1 MSKFKK
7 IIFFLLIAG
16 TINNTYSQNFSKR
29 KINNLKTQVSQMV
42 EDDKK
47 MTQVMID
54 KVGSFGEL
62 GFQEFETSKYL
73 SNILEENGFEL
84 QYNISDIPTS
94 WLAKWSNGSG
104 GPVIALGSDF
114 DGVPS
119 TSQYPG
125 VAYEKPVV
133 EGAPGH
139 GEGHNIGL
147 PIVITAALSIKKVM
161 TENNINGTLLLWP
174 GVAEEILGSKAWY
187 VRDGYFDNVDMC
199 IFTHVSSN
207 MSTSWGRPSGLSLIH
222 I

>member
-1 MSKFKK
+1 MKK
-7 IIFFLLIAG
+7 TNLLLATLLIIG
-16 TINNTYSQNFSKR
+16 PLSSIQSQDKFSKR
-29 KINNLKTQVSQMV
+29 KIANLKQEVSQLV
-42 EDDKK
+42 EQDKK

-54 KVGSFGEL
+54 KVFSFGEL

-73 SNILEENGFEL
+73 SKILEENGFDIKY
-84 QYNISDIPTS
+84 QISGIPTS
-94 WLAKWSNGSG
+94 WLATWSYGEG
-104 GPVIALGSDF
+104 GPSIALGSDF

-147 PIVITAALSIKKVM
+147 PIVIT
-161 TENNINGTLLLWP
+161 
-174 GVAEEILGSKAWY
+174 
-187 VRDGYFDNVDMC
+187 
-199 IFTHVSSN
+199 
-207 MSTSWGRPSGLSLIH
+207 LSLIH

>member
-1 MSKFKK
+1 MNKLKK
-7 IIFFLLIAG
+7 TIFFLLIVG
-16 TINNTYSQNFSKR
+16 TLHNTYSQNFSKR
-29 KINNLKTQVSQMV
+29 KVNNLKSHAAKLV
-42 EDDKK
+42 EEDKK

-54 KVGSFGEL
+54 KVFSFGEL

-161 TENNINGTLLLWP
+161 IENNINGTLLL
-174 GVAEEILGSKAWY
+174 
-187 VRDGYFDNVDMC
+187 
-199 IFTHVSSN
+199 
-207 MSTSWGRPSGLSLIH
+207 LSLIH

>member
-1 MSKFKK
+1 MNKLKK
-7 IIFFLLIAG
+7 TIFFLLIVG
-16 TINNTYSQNFSKR
+16 TLHNTYSQNFSKR
-29 KINNLKTQVSQMV
+29 KVNNLKSHAAKLV
-42 EDDKK
+42 EGDKK

-54 KVGSFGEL
+54 KVFSFGEL

-119 TSQYPG
+119 TSQY
-125 VAYEKPVV
+125 
-133 EGAPGH
+133 
-139 GEGHNIGL
+139 
-147 PIVITAALSIKKVM
+147 
-161 TENNINGTLLLWP
+161 
-174 GVAEEILGSKAWY
+174 
-187 VRDGYFDNVDMC
+187 
-199 IFTHVSSN
+199 
-207 MSTSWGRPSGLSLIH
+207 LSLIH